1 MRKIFFLSA
10 LLIFACSS
18 DDSNDNSNITFFE
31 KYNGIVWEEVT
42 EFVTNKSHPRP
53 ELLLKIATALDVDLK
68 DLFISTKPQKNPKEI
83 IGTIRDAINDLEA
96 LYDAKDTA

>member
-1 MRKIFFLSA
+1 MVGVSQPAIS
-10 LLIFACSS
+10 
-18 DDSNDNSNITFFE
+18 
-31 KYNGIVWEEVT
+31 

-83 IGTIRDAINDLEA
+83 IGTIKDAINDLEA

>member
-1 MRKIFFLSA
+1 M
-10 LLIFACSS
+10 
-18 DDSNDNSNITFFE
+18 SNILRLRDLLKKKKTT
-31 KYNGIVWEEVT
+31 G
-42 EFVTNKSHPRP
+42 KSLAERVGVSENTISFILTGKTHPRP

>member
-1 MRKIFFLSA
+1 M
-10 LLIFACSS
+10 
-18 DDSNDNSNITFFE
+18 SNILRLRDLLKQKKTT
-31 KYNGIVWEEVT
+31 G
-42 EFVTNKSHPRP
+42 KSLAERVGVSENTISFILTGKTHPRP

>member
-1 MRKIFFLSA
+1 MKILRLKE
-10 LLIFACSS
+10 LLK
-18 DDSNDNSNITFFE
+18 E
-31 KYNGIVWEEVT
+31 KRVT
-42 EFVTNKSHPRP
+42 GKQLADMVGVSQPAISEFVTNKSHPRP

-96 LYDAKDTA
+96 LYDDKDTA

>member
-1 MRKIFFLSA
+1 M
-10 LLIFACSS
+10 
-18 DDSNDNSNITFFE
+18 SNILRLRDLLKQKKTT
-31 KYNGIVWEEVT
+31 G
-42 EFVTNKSHPRP
+42 KSLAERVGVSENTISFILTGKTHPRP

-83 IGTIRDAINDLEA
+83 IGTIKDAINDLEA

>member
-1 MRKIFFLSA
+1 MKILRLKEILKEKGITGKDFAIMVNITEASVSNLVKGDSIPRKQ
-10 LLIFACSS
+10 LLI
-18 DDSNDNSNITFFE
+18 
-31 KYNGIVWEEVT
+31 Y
-42 EFVTNKSHPRP
+42 
-53 ELLLKIATALDVDLK
+53 IATALDVDLK

>member
-1 MRKIFFLSA
+1 MKILR
-10 LLIFACSS
+10 LKEVLK
-18 DDSNDNSNITFFE
+18 E
-31 KYNGIVWEEVT
+31 KKVT
-42 EFVTNKSHPRP
+42 GKQLADMVGVSQPAISEFVNNKSHPRP

>member
-1 MRKIFFLSA
+1 MKILRLKE
-10 LLIFACSS
+10 LLK
-18 DDSNDNSNITFFE
+18 E
-31 KYNGIVWEEVT
+31 KGVT
-42 EFVTNKSHPRP
+42 GKQLADMVGVSQPAISEFVTNKSHPRP

-83 IGTIRDAINDLEA
+83 IGTIRDAIDHLEA